1 MSMTHPFDT
10 DSLYELTEDGNIR
23 ITKDGKTGLF
33 TGEGIHLEGE
43 IREADPQL
51 CNWISNV
58 PDPDSQMTTSRIAG
72 RDDSGKSAGTHAS
85 HLNS

>member
-10 DSLYELTEDGNIR
+10 DCLYELTEDGNIR
-23 ITKDGKTGLF
+23 ITKDGKTGYF
-33 TGEGIHLEGE
+33 TGEGIHIEGE

-51 CNWISNV
+51 CNWITNV
-58 PDPDSQMTTSRIAG
+58 PAADGQMTTSRIAG
-72 RDDSGKSAGTHAS
+72 RDGKATHAS

>member
-23 ITKDGKTGLF
+23 ITKDGKTGYF
-33 TGEGIHLEGE
+33 TGEGIHIEGE

-51 CNWISNV
+51 CNWITNV
-58 PDPDSQMTTSRIAG
+58 PPADTQMTTSRIAG
-72 RDDSGKSAGTHAS
+72 RDKTATPAS